1 MTPHREPAT
10 PSSLASA
17 GLPPRVRTVLERSL
31 HLVSEELDHGLTRM
45 LDEFEREL
53 FRLADLARNPGAE
66 SGYMQT
72 LRSFRLN
79 RADLVPRF
87 MLGIERALAGIRRP
101 APVRADHSTP
111 GEVSFRN
118 LSLVETAVMDE
129 GTVLRE
135 VGSRQEGRATLALH
149 LLGQRFGVLAGK
161 PAFDAIR
168 LPLGPHVLC
177 EALREAAVALEIT
190 HDARLLLYRIFD
202 RQVMGGY
209 PQLLDRV
216 NELMVAEE
224 ILPALTFV
232 PLRARTTPVLMRETL
247 SPTGAR
253 PAGAVGTDPAAPQAR
268 PQAPAQANGQPH
280 PGAAARPHTAWF
292 GEPQADDDVRDE
304 AAAFATLQELL
315 SGRRALL
322 GKLRPGRDESP
333 RRELGTTDLVGRLR
347 ALQQQPPASASQA
360 NLLEIKRAVLAQT
373 RHSSGEAAA
382 LSPEDNDTFELL
394 DLLYQQLESE
404 LRRDAPTAG
413 LVRQLQVPLLRMA
426 LLDRAFFLRAQ
437 QPARQL
443 LNTVAESAARWMDRD
458 ELDPQLVE
466 PLQQAVAEVVNGFDQ
481 DPEVFAKA
489 QSRLQERMQAH
500 VRRAEMTE
508 RRHVEAARGKEKL
521 EVARQRA
528 GEALAREIGEQRL
541 PRFAR
546 SLLNQA
552 WSDVLTLTLLRQG
565 EESDAWKTQLDVT
578 RRVVAACSEGGADD
592 GALAAQVEESL
603 GQVGYHGDEAKVIA
617 QRLSG
622 CSNDDEDPASRT
634 ELAMKLKARVRL
646 GEDKAAQARPKP
658 PPRTPAEQAQ
668 YEQLRV
674 MPFGVWIDFV
684 QNQQGDI
691 SRRRLSWFSPITDNA
706 LFVNQRG
713 QRAAE
718 VSLDSLARMLVNGQA
733 RMVTSDRGRLVDRA
747 WQAAVNTLRSF
758 AGRGEGAQPNGV
770 PA

>member
-17 GLPPRVRTVLERSL
+17 GLPPRVRKVLERSL

-53 FRLADLARNPGAE
+53 FRLADIARNPGAE

-87 MLGIERALAGIRRP
+87 MLGIERALAAIRRP
-101 APVRADHSTP
+101 APVRADSGAP

-177 EALREAAVALEIT
+177 DALRDAAVALEIT

-232 PLRARTTPVLMRETL
+232 PLRARPAPVLMRETL
-247 SPTGAR
+247 SPTGAK
-253 PAGAVGTDPAAPQAR
+253 PAGAVGAAPAAPQAR
-268 PQAPAQANGQPH
+268 PQASAQASGQPH

-322 GKLRPGRDESP
+322 DKLRPGRDEGP
-333 RRELGTTDLVGRLR
+333 RRELGTTDLVGKLH
-347 ALQQQPPASASQA
+347 ALQQQPPAVASQA

-373 RHSSGEAAA
+373 RHTSGEAAA

-426 LLDRAFFLRAQ
+426 LLDRAFFLRSQ
-437 QPARQL
+437 HPARQL

-466 PLQQAVAEVVNGFDQ
+466 PLQQAVADVVTGFDQ
-481 DPEVFAKA
+481 DPQVFAQA
-489 QSRLQERMQAH
+489 QARLQERMQAH

-508 RRHVEAARGKEKL
+508 RRHVDAARGKEKL

-528 GEALAREIGEQRL
+528 GEALAAQIGEHRL

-565 EESDAWKTQLDVT
+565 EESDAWHSQLDMT
-578 RRVVAACSEGGADD
+578 RRVVAACSEGGRGD

-603 GQVGYHGDEAKVIA
+603 GQVGYHGEEARVIA
-617 QRLSG
+617 QRLAG
-622 CSNDDEDPASRT
+622 CTDDDDDPASRT

-733 RMVTSDRGRLVDRA
+733 RMVTADRGRLVDRA

-758 AGRGEGAQPNGV
+758 AGRGEGAQPDGV

>member
-17 GLPPRVRTVLERSL
+17 GLPPRVRKVLDRSL

-79 RADLVPRF
+79 RSDLVPRF
-87 MLGIERALAGIRRP
+87 MVGIERALAAIRRP
-101 APVRADHSTP
+101 APAHAETSAR

-168 LPLGPHVLC
+168 LPLGPHVFC
-177 EALREAAVALEIT
+177 DALREAAVALEIT

-209 PQLLDRV
+209 PQLLDRI

-224 ILPALTFV
+224 ILPALTFI
-232 PLRARTTPVLMRETL
+232 PLRARPAPVPPREA
-247 SPTGAR
+247 SPVS
-253 PAGAVGTDPAAPQAR
+253 AGERTAAAKRASEQPS
-268 PQAPAQANGQPH
+268 AQPTQPH
-280 PGAAARPHTAWF
+280 AQGTPRPHTAWF
-292 GEPQADDDVRDE
+292 GEPQPPDDDGDE

-322 GKLRPGRDESP
+322 DKLRPGRDDGP
-333 RRELGTTDLVGRLR
+333 RRELGTSDLVGKLR
-347 ALQQQPPASASQA
+347 ALQQQPAATASQA

-373 RHSSGEAAA
+373 RHTSGEAAA

-426 LLDRAFFLRAQ
+426 LLDRAFFLRSQ
-437 QPARQL
+437 HPARQL

-458 ELDPQLVE
+458 ELDPQLIE
-466 PLQQAVAEVVNGFDQ
+466 PLQQAVSQVVTGFDQ
-481 DPEVFAKA
+481 DPEVFAQA
-489 QSRLQERMQAH
+489 QAQLQERIQVH

-528 GEALAREIGEQRL
+528 GEVLASEIGEHRL

-565 EESDAWKTQLDVT
+565 EESEAWQTQLDVT
-578 RRVVAACSEGGADD
+578 RRVVAACGDGGTDA
-592 GALAAQVEESL
+592 ALAGQVEEAL
-603 GQVGYHGDEAKVIA
+603 GQVGYHGEEAKVIA
-617 QRLSG
+617 QRLAG
-622 CSNDDEDPASRT
+622 CSDDEDDPASRT

-646 GEDKAAQARPKP
+646 GEDKAAQVRPKP

-718 VSLDSLARMLVNGQA
+718 ISLDNLARMLVNGQA
-733 RMVTSDRGRLVDRA
+733 RMVTADRGRLVDRA

-758 AGRGEGAQPNGV
+758 AGRGEGAQPAGV

>member
-10 PSSLASA
+10 PASLASA
-17 GLPPRVRTVLERSL
+17 GLPPRVRRVLERSL

-87 MLGIERALAGIRRP
+87 MIGIERALAAIRRP
-101 APVRADHSTP
+101 AATRTDSSAP

-177 EALREAAVALEIT
+177 DALREAAVALEIT

-232 PLRARTTPVLMRETL
+232 PLRARPTPVLMRETL
-247 SPTGAR
+247 TPSGGRPSGAPAQPGAAPQPAGQTG
-253 PAGAVGTDPAAPQAR
+253 AGAVT
-268 PQAPAQANGQPH
+268 
-280 PGAAARPHTAWF
+280 RPHTAWF
-292 GEPQADDDVRDE
+292 GEPQAEEDNRDE

-333 RRELGTTDLVGRLR
+333 RRELGTTDLVGKLR

-426 LLDRAFFLRAQ
+426 LLDRAFFLRSQ
-437 QPARQL
+437 HPARQL

-458 ELDPQLVE
+458 ELDPQLIE
-466 PLQQAVAEVVNGFDQ
+466 PLQQAVADVVAGFDQ
-481 DPEVFAKA
+481 DPEVFAQA
-489 QSRLQERMQAH
+489 QARLQERMQAH

-528 GEALAREIGEQRL
+528 GEALTREIGEHRL

-546 SLLNQA
+546 ALLNQA

-578 RRVVAACSEGGADD
+578 RRVVAACSDGGADD
-592 GALAAQVEESL
+592 ALAAQVEESL
-603 GQVGYHGDEAKVIA
+603 GQVGYHGEEARVIA
-617 QRLSG
+617 QRLAG
-622 CSNDDEDPASRT
+622 CFNDEEDPASRT

-646 GEDKAAQARPKP
+646 GEDKAAQAKPKP

-733 RMVTSDRGRLVDRA
+733 RMVTADRGRLVDRA

-758 AGRGEGAQPNGV
+758 AGRGEGAPPNGV

>member
-10 PSSLASA
+10 PASLASA
-17 GLPPRVRTVLERSL
+17 GLPPRVRRVLERSL

-87 MLGIERALAGIRRP
+87 MIGIERALAAIRRP
-101 APVRADHSTP
+101 AATRTDSSAP

-168 LPLGPHVLC
+168 LPLSPHVLC
-177 EALREAAVALEIT
+177 DALREAAVALEIT

-232 PLRARTTPVLMRETL
+232 PLRARPTPVLMRETL
-247 SPTGAR
+247 TPSGGRPSAAPAQPGAAPQPAGQTG
-253 PAGAVGTDPAAPQAR
+253 AGAVT
-268 PQAPAQANGQPH
+268 
-280 PGAAARPHTAWF
+280 RPHTAWF
-292 GEPQADDDVRDE
+292 GEPQAEEDSRDE

-333 RRELGTTDLVGRLR
+333 RRELGTTDLVGKLR

-426 LLDRAFFLRAQ
+426 LLDRAFFLRSQ
-437 QPARQL
+437 HPARQL

-458 ELDPQLVE
+458 ELDPQLIE
-466 PLQQAVAEVVNGFDQ
+466 PLQQAVADVVAGFDQ
-481 DPEVFAKA
+481 DPEVFAQA
-489 QSRLQERMQAH
+489 QARLQERMQAP

-528 GEALAREIGEQRL
+528 GEALTREIGEHRL

-546 SLLNQA
+546 ALLNQA

-578 RRVVAACSEGGADD
+578 RRVVAACSDGGADD
-592 GALAAQVEESL
+592 ALAAQVEESL
-603 GQVGYHGDEAKVIA
+603 GQVGYHGEEARVIA
-617 QRLSG
+617 QRLAGSF
-622 CSNDDEDPASRT
+622 NDEEDPASRT